1 MADKLQGHDE
11 ETGKSIPYP
20 EDNGALW
27 DRIKLGPYV
36 LPGTWTV
43 PGAVGR
49 RVDVKKGKG
58 SDGARFRDQ
67 GYDPGEFSLNGE
79 LIGATDWN
87 EMVKIAK
94 ILTPRNRGVA
104 MEPVAVEHPAFT
116 FLGITNVFVTKVH
129 APTLD
134 GGKIRCVINVLEW
147 LPKPVKKK
155 KPLNLPVSQR
165 QANAAVTTGDD
176 SISLRGLTFATRNIS
191 PAQDTP
197 TYFGG

>member
-1 MADKLQGHDE
+1 MADKLQGHDF

-27 DRIKLGPYV
+27 DRVKLGPYV

-43 PGAVGR
+43 PGSVER
-49 RVDVKKGKG
+49 RVDVKTTKG

-67 GYDPGEFSLNGE
+67 GYKPGQFMLTGE

-104 MEPVAVEHPAFT
+104 MEPIAVEHPTFT
-116 FLGITNVFVTKVH
+116 YLGITNVLVLKVF
-129 APTLD
+129 APVLD
-134 GGKIRCVINVLEW
+134 GGKVRCAISVTEW

-155 KPLNLPVSQR
+155 EPINLPVSQR
-165 QANAAVTTGDD
+165 QANAFVTGGDD
-176 SISLRGLTFATRNIS
+176 NISLRGLTFRDVS
-191 PAQDTP
+191 PATDTP